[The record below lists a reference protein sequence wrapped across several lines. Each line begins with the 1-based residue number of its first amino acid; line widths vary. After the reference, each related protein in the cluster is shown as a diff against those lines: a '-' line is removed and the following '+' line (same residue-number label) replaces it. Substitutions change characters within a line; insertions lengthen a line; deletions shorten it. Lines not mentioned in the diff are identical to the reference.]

1 MLAVTERECGS
12 VGPASPHLG
21 AAQGIRRCFQTY
33 CGPFAPS
40 KLGLFFHFLF
50 LSSHL
55 YPRILKESDK
65 EVAKVGS

>member
-40 KLGLFFHFLF
+40 KLGLFFSFSFPL
-50 LSSHL
+50 LSFV
-55 YPRILKESDK
+55 PSDL
-65 EVAKVGS
+65 ERVG